1 MLMDDIVKFVSDPP
15 SPPRLE
21 DVLVEGKGKAKERH
35 EVGEGDDIVTIKDT
49 FDDEYEEML
58 QE

>member
-1 MLMDDIVKFVSDPP
+1 
-15 SPPRLE
+15 
-21 DVLVEGKGKAKERH
+21 VLAEGKGNAKECH

-49 FDDEYEEML
+49 FDDEDEEML